1 MLELSKNELSNIE
14 GGASIMITPMYAF
27 IKLLRCVAK
36 YIDSKF

>member
-14 GGASIMITPMYAF
+14 GGAIMATPMYAF
-27 IKLLRCVAK
+27 IKLMRCIAK